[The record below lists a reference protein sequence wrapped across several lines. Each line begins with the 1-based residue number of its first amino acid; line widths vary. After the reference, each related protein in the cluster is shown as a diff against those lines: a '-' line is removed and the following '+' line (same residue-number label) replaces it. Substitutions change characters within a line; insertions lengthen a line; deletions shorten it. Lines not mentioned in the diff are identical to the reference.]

1 MLHISPAPVI
11 HMSAFPQRC
20 AHIMC
25 VQPCHLQKHI
35 HISMLSWVCERQ
47 LGEIAHKSSVM
58 RTDGL
63 CLLYIPGGCLLTA
76 LGADKVI
83 TNNVQIAAPQCD
95 NYANAERESEDEC
108 E

>member
-1 MLHISPAPVI
+1 
-11 HMSAFPQRC
+11 
-20 AHIMC
+20 
-25 VQPCHLQKHI
+25 
-35 HISMLSWVCERQ
+35 
-47 LGEIAHKSSVM
+47 M

-95 NYANAERESEDEC
+95 NYANAERGC
-108 E
+108 ENGRERKGKKAGERVKEGGGLCCGGFLSSFKHNLR

>member
-1 MLHISPAPVI
+1 
-11 HMSAFPQRC
+11 
-20 AHIMC
+20 
-25 VQPCHLQKHI
+25 
-35 HISMLSWVCERQ
+35 
-47 LGEIAHKSSVM
+47 M

-95 NYANAERESEDEC
+95 NYANAERARVSGRERKEKKVGERVKEGRWWGVPMLWGLPFKFQTQPPVMVSNLIHHLQ
-108 E
+108 

>member
-1 MLHISPAPVI
+1 
-11 HMSAFPQRC
+11 
-20 AHIMC
+20 
-25 VQPCHLQKHI
+25 
-35 HISMLSWVCERQ
+35 
-47 LGEIAHKSSVM
+47 M

-95 NYANAERESEDEC
+95 NYANAERGCENGSESKGKKAGERVKGGGAVLWGLPFKFQTQPPVMDSNLIHHLQ
-108 E
+108 